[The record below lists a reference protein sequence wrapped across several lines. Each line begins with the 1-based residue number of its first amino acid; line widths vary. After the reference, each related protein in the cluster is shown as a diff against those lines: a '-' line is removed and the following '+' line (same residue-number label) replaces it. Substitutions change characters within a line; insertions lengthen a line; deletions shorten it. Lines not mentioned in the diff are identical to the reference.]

1 MRGGG
6 TRRPERIRMKLDA
19 VTLSA
24 LVMALGWTMMFA
36 GVKKRA
42 LELKQRK
49 RRCPSCGRTID
60 GRICREH

>member
-1 MRGGG
+1 
-6 TRRPERIRMKLDA
+6 MKLDA

-24 LVMALGWTMMFA
+24 LVMALGWTMAFA
-36 GVKKRA
+36 GVKKHA

-49 RRCPSCGRTID
+49 RRCPSCGRRID